1 MPLLQSSQAR
11 LHFIVLL
18 WGFTAVLGALIHL
31 DALELVWY
39 RMGLAVLSL
48 WLFFR
53 WKKVS
58 LKTPLKSLWPF
69 LGAGAIIMVH
79 WVTFFHAIKISTVSV
94 TLACLSTA
102 AFFTSIL
109 EPLFYKKR
117 FEWTEMAL
125 GLLAITGILIVFQFE
140 SDYTMGIIMAL
151 CSAFLGA
158 LFTVINGLLV
168 RQHRSDIITVYEL
181 GGGWLLL
188 GLYLLLG
195 GYFNTVLPELKGY
208 DFLWLFI
215 LATAC
220 TAYAFIESVE
230 VMRELNPFTV
240 VLTINL
246 EPIYG
251 ILLAWLILGKEEQMS
266 GAFYFGASLILASVI
281 ANGLLKR
288 WRKRKAK
295 KIEIKAEL
303 K

>member
-18 WGFTAVLGALIHL
+18 WWFTAVLGALIYL

-39 RMGLAVLSL
+39 RMGIAVLSL

-53 WKKVS
+53 WKGTS
-58 LKTPLKSLWPF
+58 LRTPFKSLLPF
-69 LGAGAIIMVH
+69 FGAGAIIMVH

-109 EPLFYKKR
+109 EPIFYKKK
-117 FEWTEMAL
+117 FEWSEMLL
-125 GLLAITGILIVFQFE
+125 GIIAIAGILVVFQFE

-158 LFTVINGLLV
+158 TFTVINGLLV
-168 RQHRSDIITVYEL
+168 RKHRSDIITIYEL

-188 GLYLLLG
+188 GIYLLIG
-195 GYFNTVLPELKGY
+195 GSFNARLPALKGY
-208 DFLWLFI
+208 DLLWLLI
-215 LATAC
+215 LATVC

-288 WRKRKAK
+288 WRKRKANK
-295 KIEIKAEL
+295 TEIKAEL

>member
-1 MPLLQSSQAR
+1 MQLLQSSQAR

-39 RMGLAVLSL
+39 RMGIAVLSL
-48 WLFFR
+48 WLYFS
-53 WKKVS
+53 WKGTS
-58 LKTPLKSLWPF
+58 LKTSFKSLILF

-109 EPLFYKKR
+109 EPLFYRKR
-117 FEWTEMAL
+117 FEWTEML
-125 GLLAITGILIVFQFE
+125 LDLLAIGGILIIFQFE
-140 SDYTMGIIMAL
+140 TDYTMGIIVSL
-151 CSAFLGA
+151 CSAFLA
-158 LFTVINGLLV
+158 ATFTVINGLFV
-168 RQHRSDIITVYEL
+168 KKHRSNLITFYEL

-188 GLYLLLG
+188 GIYLLFAG
-195 GYFNTVLPELKGY
+195 NFNSGLPILKGY
-208 DFLWLFI
+208 DLIWLI
-215 LATAC
+215 LLATVC

-251 ILLAWLILGKEEQMS
+251 ILLAWLILGQDEKMS
-266 GAFYFGASLILASVI
+266 GAFYIGASLILASVV
-281 ANGLLKR
+281 ANGILKR
-288 WRKRKAK
+288 WRKRRSNKV
-295 KIEIKAEL
+295 EL
-303 K
+303 RQN

>member
-1 MPLLQSSQAR
+1 MQLLQSSQAR

-39 RMGLAVLSL
+39 RMGIAVLSL
-48 WLFFR
+48 WLYFS
-53 WKKVS
+53 WKGTS
-58 LKTPLKSLWPF
+58 LKTSFKSLILF

-109 EPLFYKKR
+109 EPLFYRKR
-117 FEWTEMAL
+117 FEWTEMLL
-125 GLLAITGILIVFQFE
+125 GLLAIGGILIIFQFE
-140 SDYTMGIIMAL
+140 TDYTMGIIVSL
-151 CSAFLGA
+151 CSAFLA
-158 LFTVINGLLV
+158 ATFTVINGLFV
-168 RQHRSDIITVYEL
+168 KKHRSNLITFYEL

-188 GLYLLLG
+188 GIYLLFAG
-195 GYFNTVLPELKGY
+195 NFNSGLPILKGY
-208 DFLWLFI
+208 DLIWLI
-215 LATAC
+215 LLATVC

-251 ILLAWLILGKEEQMS
+251 ILLAWLILGQDEKMS
-266 GAFYFGASLILASVI
+266 GAFYIGASLILASVV
-281 ANGLLKR
+281 ANGILKR
-288 WRKRKAK
+288 WRKRRSNKV
-295 KIEIKAEL
+295 EL
-303 K
+303 RQN